1 MLRLTGD
8 YAIDYIIN
16 MHLFKKVL
24 ADVVEQLVKVAV
36 VVIDV
41 ANVWRVVVVFFKDSK
56 SYPCINAE
64 RVNRHK
70 TFIAGLLLHDAK
82 LTIAEVLRRYTHK
95 VAVSL
100 TKVAAQYEHIPHT
113 LQCLNLVFAQL
124 LHLLLS
130 EIVCFFLA
138 YLEVVDVADFI
149 RSQRNL
155 RWDIVWYIHLAIT
168 WIQFYTVLR

>member
-1 MLRLTGD
+1 MTSGPQYFAPWYIAKSVNRRKRSPRAVRGNKLVSTLRLTGD
-8 YAIDYIIN
+8 YAIDFVID

-24 ADVVEQLVKVAV
+24 SDMVEQLVKVAV

-100 TKVAAQYEHIPHT
+100 TK
-113 LQCLNLVFAQL
+113 
-124 LHLLLS
+124 
-130 EIVCFFLA
+130 
-138 YLEVVDVADFI
+138 
-149 RSQRNL
+149 
-155 RWDIVWYIHLAIT
+155 IT
-168 WIQFYTVLR
+168 A

>member
-1 MLRLTGD
+1 MTSGPQYFAPWYIAKSVNRRKRSPRAVRGNKLVSKFRFAGDLSVDLVVDMHFFEEVLTD
-8 YAIDYIIN
+8 
-16 MHLFKKVL
+16 M
-24 ADVVEQLVKVAV
+24 VEQLVKVAV

-100 TKVAAQYEHIPHT
+100 TKIP
-113 LQCLNLVFAQL
+113 A
-124 LHLLLS
+124 
-130 EIVCFFLA
+130 
-138 YLEVVDVADFI
+138 
-149 RSQRNL
+149 
-155 RWDIVWYIHLAIT
+155 
-168 WIQFYTVLR
+168 